1 MAAKRIRFAASPS
14 TRMRLMP
21 DPKASASTAPVLEC
35 RGIERSFGGVKA
47 LKGVDLSIAPGR
59 IVGLVGPNGSG
70 KTTMVNVVTGFY
82 PPQTGSVRL
91 FGEDITGLRP
101 YKVAQRAVA
110 RTFQNLAL
118 FRGMSVL
125 DNVLLGRHVHMRP
138 SALASLFYWVWAAR
152 EEVAHREVVEDVIDF
167 LQLQDIRDEPVE
179 SIPPGLQK
187 RVELARALASEP
199 RFLILDEPMAG
210 MNQEEKE
217 YIARFILDTRDE
229 RGVTIM
235 LIEHHMDVVTSICDE
250 VLVLSNGE
258 AIASGEPKAAISAP
272 RVVEAYLGQRAAQR
286 SGVAA

>member
-1 MAAKRIRFAASPS
+1 MRTIYPS
-14 TRMRLMP
+14 ETDALLG
-21 DPKASASTAPVLEC
+21 KASQHKTPVLEC
-35 RGIERSFGGVKA
+35 LGIERYFGGLQA
-47 LKGVDLSIAPGR
+47 LKGVDLTIPTGS

-70 KTTMVNVVTGFY
+70 KTTMINVVTGFY
-82 PPQTGSVRL
+82 PPQVGSVRL
-91 FGEDITGLRP
+91 FGEDITGLQP
-101 YKVAQRAVA
+101 YKVAQRSVA

-125 DNVLLGRHVHMRP
+125 DNILLGRHVHMRP
-138 SALASLFYWVWAAR
+138 SALASLFYWVWAAK
-152 EEVAHREVVEDVIDF
+152 EEIEHREVVEDVIEF

-229 RGVTIM
+229 RGVTIL
-235 LIEHHMDVVTSICDE
+235 LIEHHMDVVTSICDQ

-258 AIASGEPKAAISAP
+258 AIASGEPRAAISSP
-272 RVVEAYLGQRAAQR
+272 QVVEAYLGKRAAQR
-286 SGVAA
+286 SGVST

>member
-1 MAAKRIRFAASPS
+1 MRTIYPS
-14 TRMRLMP
+14 ETDALLG
-21 DPKASASTAPVLEC
+21 KASQHKTPVLEC
-35 RGIERSFGGVKA
+35 LGIERYFGGLQA
-47 LKGVDLSIAPGR
+47 LKGVDLTIPTGS

-70 KTTMVNVVTGFY
+70 KTTMINVVTGFY
-82 PPQTGSVRL
+82 PPQVGSVRL
-91 FGEDITGLRP
+91 FGEDITGLQP
-101 YKVAQRAVA
+101 YKVAQRSVA
-110 RTFQNLAL
+110 RTFQNLTL

-125 DNVLLGRHVHMRP
+125 VYILLGRHVHMRP
-138 SALASLFYWVWAAR
+138 SALAPLFYWVWAAK
-152 EEVAHREVVEDVIDF
+152 EEIEHREVVEDVIEF

-229 RGVTIM
+229 RGVTIL
-235 LIEHHMDVVTSICDE
+235 LIEHHMDVVTSICDQ

-258 AIASGEPKAAISAP
+258 AIASGEPRAAISSP
-272 RVVEAYLGQRAAQR
+272 QVVEAYLGKRAAQR
-286 SGVAA
+286 SGVST

>member
-1 MAAKRIRFAASPS
+1 LNTIYSSEAEAVLAKTSQHV
-14 TRMRLMP
+14 T
-21 DPKASASTAPVLEC
+21 PVLEC
-35 RGIERSFGGVKA
+35 RGIERYFGGLQA
-47 LKGVDLSIAPGR
+47 LKGVDLTIPSGS

-70 KTTMVNVVTGFY
+70 KTTMINVVTGLY
-82 PPQTGSVRL
+82 PPQVGSVRL
-91 FGEDITGLRP
+91 FGEDITGLQP
-101 YKVAQRAVA
+101 YKVAQRSVA

-125 DNVLLGRHVHMRP
+125 DNILLGRHVHMRP
-138 SALASLFYWVWAAR
+138 SALASLFYWVWAAK
-152 EEVAHREVVEDVIDF
+152 EEIEHREVVEDVIEF

-229 RGVTIM
+229 RGVTIL
-235 LIEHHMDVVTSICDE
+235 LIEHHMDVVTSICDQ

-258 AIASGEPKAAISAP
+258 AIASGEPRAAISSP
-272 RVVEAYLGQRAAQR
+272 QVVEAYLGKRAAQR
-286 SGVAA
+286 SGVST

>member
-1 MAAKRIRFAASPS
+1 MSAVLHSAVSTVNVSQAQAS
-14 TRMRLMP
+14 
-21 DPKASASTAPVLEC
+21 APVLEC
-35 RGIERSFGGVKA
+35 RGVERSFGGVKA
-47 LKGVDLSIAPGR
+47 LKGVDLSIPQGH

-82 PPQTGSVRL
+82 PPQSGSVRL
-91 FGEDITGLRP
+91 FGEDITGMRP
-101 YKVAQRAVA
+101 YKVAQRSVA

-152 EEVAHREVVEDVIDF
+152 EEVEHREVVEDIIDF

-229 RGVTIM
+229 RGVTIL

-258 AIASGEPKAAISAP
+258 AIASGEPRAAISSP
-272 RVVEAYLGQRAAQR
+272 RVVEAYLGKRAAQR
-286 SGVAA
+286 SGVSS